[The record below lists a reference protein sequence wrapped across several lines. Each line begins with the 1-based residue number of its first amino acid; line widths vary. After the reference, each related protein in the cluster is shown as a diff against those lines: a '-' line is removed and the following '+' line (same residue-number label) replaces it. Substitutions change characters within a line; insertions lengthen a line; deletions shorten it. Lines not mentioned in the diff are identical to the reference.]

1 MELEALDGAPQRLS
15 ETVRSSWSDRSR
27 PGASG
32 CAQRGYKVVEA
43 GINLLAIHKTPVVT
57 KLQIPELPAQ
67 SSAT

>member
-1 MELEALDGAPQRLS
+1 M
-15 ETVRSSWSDRSR
+15 DRSR

-32 CAQRGYKVVEA
+32 CAERGYKVVEA

>member
-1 MELEALDGAPQRLS
+1 LVGSIKAGRERL
-15 ETVRSSWSDRSR
+15 RRAR
-27 PGASG
+27 
-32 CAQRGYKVVEA
+32 YKVVEA